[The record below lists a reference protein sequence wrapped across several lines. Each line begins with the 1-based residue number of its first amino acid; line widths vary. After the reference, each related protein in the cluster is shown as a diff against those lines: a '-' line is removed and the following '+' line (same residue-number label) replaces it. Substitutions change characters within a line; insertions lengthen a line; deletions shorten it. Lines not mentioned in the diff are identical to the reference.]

1 MAVVTSVVAMIMP
14 GAARRRHQS
23 DGIAEEENLPS
34 SSPKPRNILF
44 KPSAKRSWD
53 LASSTSHLD
62 FLSDIGSL
70 DFKYMSGPKSNYSDH
85 SCSEESVLSLSSGLK
100 RDSGWITDIVHWAA
114 TAAPTAF
121 GRRDSTSIETVSE
134 QDSA

>member
-1 MAVVTSVVAMIMP
+1 MAVVTSVVAMTMQ

-34 SSPKPRNILF
+34 PSPKPRNT
-44 KPSAKRSWD
+44 

-62 FLSDIGSL
+62 FLSDNGSL
-70 DFKYMSGPKSNYSDH
+70 DFKHMSGPKSNYSGH
-85 SCSEESVLSLSSGLK
+85 SCSEESMLSLSSGLK
-100 RDSGWITDIVHWAA
+100 RDPGWIMDIVQWAA
-114 TAAPTAF
+114 TATPAAF
-121 GRRDSTSIETVSE
+121 GKRDSTSIDTVSE